1 MKQPVHVQ
9 GTVPTLEMT
18 AAQSQATPHTITGN
32 TSPRHS
38 GSAENFATPDAN
50 ASASDAAENKNTN
63 GTADTGSKGYG
74 RLAALLAR
82 QDEYAI
88 FRRFKYLNCLSLLYQ
103 QAEIIFLQDHLEELA
118 AMDRTHSCRMRQFFD
133 RDWIT
138 LAHPG
143 DPESGQQWATMQ
155 LIQLKLA
162 KYNKALLTQASLAKL
177 NPPNFQDLTFL
188 REWIGRADNGNYPI
202 HGPDQHAWDPEFE
215 TDLMAISPRVPL
227 DRLSRWVNDIIF
239 PWYHKFFGAKIKDPE
254 DAAKNLGT
262 GIYIYSESHLQI
274 VIETFVTVVAAL
286 LPVLSIV
293 VLYFLG
299 DNNKFKFMALVIF
312 SAIFALALAI
322 MTKAKRVEVF
332 AATAAFA
339 AVNVVFLSQ
348 DPTGEELVEL
358 MKQYLTGEKGGN

>member
-103 QAEIIFLQDHLEELA
+103 QAEIIFLQDHLEKLA

-143 DPESGQQWATMQ
+143 DPEAGQQWATMQ

-162 KYNKALLTQASLAKL
+162 KYSTHYRFSFTYSVFSASLTSLASIDKALLTQASLAKL

-239 PWYHKFFGAKIKDPE
+239 PWYHKFFGAKIKVST
-254 DAAKNLGT
+254 AVHHC
-262 GIYIYSESHLQI
+262 S
-274 VIETFVTVVAAL
+274 
-286 LPVLSIV
+286 LPRCRLWLIKV
-293 VLYFLG
+293 
-299 DNNKFKFMALVIF
+299 
-312 SAIFALALAI
+312 
-322 MTKAKRVEVF
+322 
-332 AATAAFA
+332 
-339 AVNVVFLSQ
+339 
-348 DPTGEELVEL
+348 
-358 MKQYLTGEKGGN
+358 